1 PSQIVHEVRLHNTS
15 DELRTLRNAI
25 DLTRNA
31 HLAAMAAGRPGT
43 HEYEL
48 QAVLEREFRGGGG
61 RGWGYYPIVAAGAN
75 ATVLHYNDNA
85 DPIRAGPPVLVD
97 PVAASDL
104 YTADVTPTFPAAGP
118 LTAPQRAAS

>member
-48 QAVLEREFRGGGG
+48 QALLEREFRGGGG

-85 DPIRAGPPVLVD
+85 DEIRDGDLVLIDAGAEVVM
-97 PVAASDL
+97 
-104 YTADVTPTFPAAGP
+104 YTADVSHSFHSLG
-118 LTAPQRAAS
+118 RF

>member
-31 HLAAMAAGRPGT
+31 HLAAMKAGRPGT

-48 QAVLEREFRGGGG
+48 QAVLERDFRGGGG
-61 RGWGYYPIVAAGAN
+61 RGWGYYPIVAAGEN
-75 ATVLHYNDNA
+75 ATVLHYNDNNA
-85 DPIRAGPPVLVD
+85 QVREGDLILIDAG
-97 PVAASDL
+97 AEFDL
-104 YTADVTPTFPAAGP
+104 YTADVTRTWPASGKF
-118 LTAPQRAAS
+118 SD